1 MLTGNHYSLLIDQ
14 FHQIGEYIKSF
25 FEAHELR
32 KNNNVKGRNIIL
44 NLDINII
51 LAKLIKKIKVT

>member
-1 MLTGNHYSLLIDQ
+1 MLTGNHYLPLIDQ
-14 FHQIGEYIKSF
+14 FHHNWRYIKSF
-25 FEAHELR
+25 LETHELR